1 MSERLKVILGAV
13 NTYLVLAGVV
23 ITIVASEVTPL
34 LDNETA
40 AIAARVVATALGWIG
55 AATAIIRR
63 STEVPVHERGILPAG
78 ARGFDMTGHG

>member
-1 MSERLKVILGAV
+1 MGERLKVILGAV

-23 ITIVASEVTPL
+23 ITIVAGEVTPL

-40 AIAARVVATALGWIG
+40 EVAARLVATALAWLG

-63 STEVPVHERGILPAG
+63 STEVPIDERGVLPQNHYIDLPG
-78 ARGFDMTGHG
+78 

>member
-13 NTYLVLAGVV
+13 NTYLVLAGIV
-23 ITIVASEVTPL
+23 ITIVASEVAPL

-40 AIAARVVATALGWIG
+40 AVAARVVATALGWIG

-63 STEVPVHERGILPAG
+63 STEVPLHERGVLPAG
-78 ARGFDMTGHG
+78 SRGFDMRGNG

>member
-1 MSERLKVILGAV
+1 MSERLKVILGAA

-63 STEVPVHERGILPAG
+63 STEVPIHERGILPSG